1 MSTKYFCAHCDEE
14 FTPERPEAKPRCP
27 RCMRRSGVEPVRRA
41 PAASTS
47 GRRAGIIALVAL
59 AIIALGYAAY
69 RYQTVELEETPP
81 LRPLEAA
88 ELAAYLER
96 DQIRTGVHA
105 TLFSLPASVEGWPG
119 DPAALAEALHGES
132 SRWSLERPLPRAVF
146 SADQTL
152 AALRASDERVEV
164 YPLELAVAMTALL
177 RAQGTDAMV
186 AEVWALGEAEAPLDP
201 SGMMGYFVTAVL
213 APGTADPLAF
223 YDPWGGRGEVTPSAV
238 RLLRDTEAIGAALGT
253 DAVRVFARSGDRRE
267 ALARVETALRLDA
280 RSPSLRIVHGTIL
293 LDSGGV
299 PQALEELEAAVEL
312 RGDAP
317 RHLNMAQLKLAEAG
331 MLAANG
337 AGEAAETALADAN
350 RIVTGLIQESPRYG
364 RAHLT
369 LATIHLGLADLDR
382 ARVELQAAERLSPDS
397 PMLWAAWA
405 QYHLAVED
413 LDAAVAKMNRAIALH
428 PESWQLRLQAAG
440 VFRAAGH
447 AQAAR
452 ENADEALRLVVPER
466 RNELRSYLDQMMG
479 PAQLEL
485 PDPVASGAGATEG
498 SGTDPALMLG
508 DPANLRLRNPDE
520 ELHLDLDE

>member
-14 FTPERPEAKPRCP
+14 FTPEQPEAKPRCP

-41 PAASTS
+41 AATHAS
-47 GRRAGIIALVAL
+47 GRRAGVVALVAL
-59 AIIALGYAAY
+59 AIAALGYAAY
-69 RYQTVELEETPP
+69 RYQTVTLEETPP
-81 LRPLEAA
+81 LRPLEAS

-96 DQIRTGVHA
+96 DQIRTGTHA
-105 TLFSLPASVEGWPG
+105 TLFSLPAGAEGWPVE
-119 DPAALAEALHGES
+119 PAALAEALHRES

-152 AALRASDERVEV
+152 AALQASEERVEL
-164 YPLELAVAMTALL
+164 YPLELAVLMTALL

-201 SGMMGYFVTAVL
+201 SGMMGYFVTAL
-213 APGTADPLAF
+213 MAPGTGDPSAF
-223 YDPWGGRGEVTPSAV
+223 YDPWGGRGEVSPSAV
-238 RLLRDTEAIGAALGT
+238 RVLRDTEGIGAALGT
-253 DAVRVFARSGDRRE
+253 DAVGVFTRSGDGRD
-267 ALARVETALRLDA
+267 ALAKVETALRLDA
-280 RSPSLRIVHGTIL
+280 RSPSLRVVHGTIL

-317 RHLNMAQLKLAEAG
+317 RRLRMAQLKLGEAG

-337 AGEAAETALADAN
+337 EGEAAEAALADAN
-350 RIVTGLIQESPRYG
+350 RIVTGLIQKSPRYG

-382 ARVELQAAERLSPDS
+382 ARVELQAAEELSPDS

-405 QYHLAVED
+405 QYHLAVEE
-413 LDAAVAKMNRAIALH
+413 LDAAVTKMNRAIALH

-440 VFRAAGH
+440 VFRAAGN
-447 AQAAR
+447 AEAAR
-452 ENADEALRLVVPER
+452 ENADEALRLVAPER

-479 PAQLEL
+479 PAQRDL
-485 PDPVASGAGATEG
+485 PDPVASGSGGAEG
-498 SGTDPALMLG
+498 GGTDPALMLG

-520 ELHLDLDE
+520 TLRLDLDE